1 MAAPSAQLA
10 APPRSAKTAA
20 PPGSPAAPPRSPAAP
35 AGSPAVPWWLRVR
48 SPAVRAPARWLAAAL
63 FRPGVRF
70 SERIGRYEHL
80 HRHFLKLPAFGAWPG
95 PGFGGYEPTGRDVI
109 VVTYPKSGTNLA
121 LQTLYQIATGGRGEF
136 AHVHDVCPWPEG
148 LALGSARLA
157 RDDGRGAFRTIKTH
171 LTLPDL
177 PVPPRPAPPA
187 PVPPGGPGAAKWVY
201 LARDPA
207 EVFVSAYYF
216 IRGLAFGPAMPT
228 VESWLGTWLRGEHHF
243 GDWAEHV
250 AGFWP
255 LRGRP
260 DVLWLTY
267 GEWVADPAAAVD
279 RLCAFV
285 GADLTPRERSAVLRK
300 SGRDWMKA
308 HDARFRPGVS
318 LPWADAAAPL
328 ARRGVSGGTGELLS
342 PAQRARLRSHSRNGL
357 GRLGCDLPFEAVFGP

>member
-1 MAAPSAQLA
+1 MASPSAQLA
-10 APPRSAKTAA
+10 APPRSAETPA
-20 PPGSPAAPPRSPAAP
+20 PDSASGAPAAAP
-35 AGSPAVPWWLRVR
+35 AGSPPAPWWLRIR
-48 SPAVRAPARWLAAAL
+48 SPAVRTPARWLAAAL

-70 SERIGRYEHL
+70 SEGIGRYEHL
-80 HRHFLKLPAFGAWPG
+80 HRHFLKLPHFGKWPG
-95 PGFGGYEPTGRDVI
+95 PGFAGYEPTGRDVT

-136 AHVHDVCPWPEG
+136 RHIHDVCPWPEG
-148 LALGSARLA
+148 VAIGSARLA
-157 RDDGRGAFRTIKTH
+157 ADDGRGAFRTIKTH
-171 LTLPDL
+171 LTRPDL
-177 PVPPRPAPPA
+177 PVPPH
-187 PVPPGGPGAAKWVY
+187 GPGPAKWVY
-201 LARDPA
+201 VVRDPA

-216 IRGLAFGPAMPT
+216 IRGLVFGPAMPT

-243 GDWAEHV
+243 GNWAEHV

-300 SGRDWMKA
+300 SGRDWMQA
-308 HDARFRPGVS
+308 HDARFRPGIS
-318 LPWADAAAPL
+318 LPWGDAAAPL
-328 ARRGVSGGTGELLS
+328 ARRGVSGGAGELLS
-342 PAQRARLRSHSRNGL
+342 PAQRARLRSHSREEL
-357 GRLGCDLPFEAVFGP
+357 LRLGCDLPFERVFGP